1 MVPSIGDG
9 FSRPRLDASGLSGRF
24 SSPKLE
30 PPDPTNVIYKSNNSS
45 KIKLRFE
52 EIRQDLDHIWWDTVR
67 FEEIQADFSKISTIL
82 GEIRWHSRR
91 SKLISGEIQGDPSWF
106 LRDLDHIWWDP
117 ARFKEIQ
124 AYFGDFRSKCT
135 EFLKILATLLKIPV
149 TFAES
154 DNSLNWPNT
163 TQTRN
168 RLDRLTPTI
177 GFGSL
182 FHPPDAVGLG
192 RKSTRPDSW
201 TALI

>member
-91 SKLISGEIQGDPSWF
+91 SKLISGEIQGDPSLF
-106 LRDLDHIWWDP
+106 R
-117 ARFKEIQ
+117 RFSEQ
-124 AYFGDFRSKCT
+124 MYWVFEDSGDVCRIRWLFEPT
-135 EFLKILATLLKIPV
+135 EHY
-149 TFAES
+149 
-154 DNSLNWPNT
+154 LNP
-163 TQTRN
+163 
-168 RLDRLTPTI
+168 
-177 GFGSL
+177 
-182 FHPPDAVGLG
+182 
-192 RKSTRPDSW
+192 KSTRPIDVGGRFWVPPPS
-201 TALI
+201 T